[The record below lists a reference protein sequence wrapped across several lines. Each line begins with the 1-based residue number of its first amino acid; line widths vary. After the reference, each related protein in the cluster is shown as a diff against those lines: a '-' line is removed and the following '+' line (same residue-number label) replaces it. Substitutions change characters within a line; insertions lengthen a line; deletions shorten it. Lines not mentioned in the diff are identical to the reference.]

1 MKFHSKSDLFA
12 YLISFGMLLTLGS
25 PWHEGERSKDLV
37 KRISEDAMKKL
48 ASLTDAGRSHW
59 DQTSHFFKEILGMR
73 ESQKTVDFLGCY
85 RDFL

>member
-1 MKFHSKSDLFA
+1 MGMVWESPLIG
-12 YLISFGMLLTLGS
+12 YLISFGMLLALGN

-59 DQTSHFFKEILGMR
+59 DQTIHFLKGILGMR
-73 ESQKTVDFLGCY
+73 ESQKMVDFLG
-85 RDFL
+85 L